1 MSDYQTAG
9 NTDSLKISEKCQKPS
24 LVKTSPREKKT
35 VTKLSAIRV
44 VCSKEGPAES
54 GSPVSSCA
62 GKSLHF
68 VPACYCAITINYCA
82 CYLSALS
89 QPSRVRSSP
98 KLEIEGMGWR
108 GWQLQGGGEQQSKGG
123 RTARQS
129 APFTGRA
136 EGGQWTLRKQH
147 PLGCSQGPWVG
158 PRLSLLIASPLDHSS
173 VLVML

>member
-24 LVKTSPREKKT
+24 LVKASLREKKT
-35 VTKLSAIRV
+35 VTKLSAI
-44 VCSKEGPAES
+44 S
-54 GSPVSSCA
+54 GLLQGRPCRIWFASQLLCRQEPPLCP
-62 GKSLHF
+62 GLLLCH
-68 VPACYCAITINYCA
+68 YHYCA
-82 CYLSALS
+82 CYSSALS
-89 QPSRVRSSP
+89 QPSVVRSSP

-108 GWQLQGGGEQQSKGG
+108 GWQLQGGGGQQNKGG

-136 EGGQWTLRKQH
+136 ERGQWTLRKRH

-158 PRLSLLIASPLDHSS
+158 PVCHCSSRAPWTTRLCL
-173 VLVML
+173 